1 MKIEVFAECPID
13 NQLWLK
19 ATYTIDEL
27 TELSKGEIASKEGS
41 TTPKVSISF
50 ELNRSNIL
58 MLSKIE
64 VKIDELTMVE
74 KKKES
79 SSLNLA
85 KTAKV
90 TKVSADEDKSS
101 ESEQKDQTDSEKTTD
116 ELSKEETA
124 DAPQETKEEAPEEKI
139 MEEKLIP
146 HSYPFSNIREQLS
159 YVRKIEK
166 GNRVLA
172 EARIRKLETRDED
185 KKKNDAAKND
195 FESLVLDFR
204 SWLNDDE
211 NLAYTT
217 ESEREKFVEKCNDG
231 EDWLYA
237 EGSNAGQ
244 KEYQTK
250 GYDLKGTFSQFK
262 TRKSEDKLREETIP
276 KMKMRQRTLGMIF
289 LQF

>member
-1 MKIEVFAECPID
+1 MKIEVFAECPKD
-13 NQLWLK
+13 NQFWLK
-19 ATYTIDEL
+19 ATYTFDEL

-79 SSLNLA
+79 LSLNLA

-124 DAPQETKEEAPEEKI
+124 ETCVQWF
-139 MEEKLIP
+139 LI
-146 HSYPFSNIREQLS
+146 FSACFFFFQ
-159 YVRKIEK
+159 K
-166 GNRVLA
+166 
-172 EARIRKLETRDED
+172 D
-185 KKKNDAAKND
+185 KYKTSKKNS
-195 FESLVLDFR
+195 F
-204 SWLNDDE
+204 
-211 NLAYTT
+211 
-217 ESEREKFVEKCNDG
+217 
-231 EDWLYA
+231 
-237 EGSNAGQ
+237 
-244 KEYQTK
+244 
-250 GYDLKGTFSQFK
+250 FS
-262 TRKSEDKLREETIP
+262 SI
-276 KMKMRQRTLGMIF
+276 
-289 LQF
+289 